1 MIGFLLRGLLRDK
14 HRSVLPVIIVGLG
27 VILTVYLYS
36 FMVGVFNDMIDD
48 NARFD
53 TGHVKIMT
61 QAYSELSS
69 QLPNDLAITG
79 ADSLIDLLRKQYPS
93 FDWVE
98 RIKFGGLIDIP
109 DSVGETRA
117 QGPIMGI
124 GLDLI
129 GPGSH
134 ESARMKLDQALVR
147 GRLPSRAGEVM
158 VSDALARDMDIPLGQ
173 TVTLLAA
180 SANGGMSVQNF
191 VLVGTFAFGI
201 SSLDRS
207 AMFADIHDIQYAL
220 EMEGCAGEIL
230 GFARSMIYSGEEAG
244 QLKKEFERD
253 HAMLKGEF
261 APVMLTLED
270 QNDLREYLQ
279 YAEEIGFII
288 VAVFIFAMSL
298 VLWNAGLMSGI
309 RRYGEVGVRL
319 AMGESKPH
327 IYRSLIYESICVG
340 MIGSLGGTLIGL
352 AVAYYFQEV
361 GMDFSGTFR
370 GSGLLMENVMRARVT
385 TTSYYIGF
393 IPGLL
398 ATLLGTMVSGVGIF
412 KRQTATLF
420 KELES

>member
-14 HRSVLPVIIVGLG
+14 HRSMLPVIIVSLG

-61 QAYSELSS
+61 RAYSELAS

-79 ADSLIDLLRKQYPS
+79 ADSLTSVLGTKYPS
-93 FDWVE
+93 FEWVE

-109 DSVGETRA
+109 DSVGETRS

-129 GPGSH
+129 GAGSH
-134 ESARMKLDQALVR
+134 EKARMKLDQALVR
-147 GRLPSRAGEVM
+147 GRLPNRAGEVM
-158 VSDALARDMDIPLGQ
+158 VSDALARNMDIPLGQ

-201 SSLDRS
+201 ASLDRA

-220 EMEGCAGEIL
+220 EMDGCAGEIL
-230 GFARSMIYSGEEAG
+230 GFARSMIYSSEEAT
-244 QLKKEFERD
+244 QLKRDFNRD
-253 HAMLKGEF
+253 HALMKGEF
-261 APVMLTLED
+261 TPVMLTLED
-270 QNDLREYLQ
+270 QNDLGEYLQ
-279 YAEEIGFII
+279 YAEEMGFII
-288 VAVFIFAMSL
+288 VGAFIFAMSL

-327 IYRSLIYESICVG
+327 IYRSLIYESVCVG
-340 MIGSLGGTLIGL
+340 LIGSLAGTLVGL

-370 GSGLLMENVMRARVT
+370 GSGLLMQNVMRARVT

-398 ATLLGTMVSGVGIF
+398 ATILGTMASGVGIF

>member
-61 QAYSELSS
+61 QAYNELSS

-79 ADSLIDLLRKQYPS
+79 ADSLINLLRKQYPS

-129 GPGSH
+129 GTGSH

-147 GRLPSRAGEVM
+147 GRLPRRAGEVM

-244 QLKKEFERD
+244 QLKKEFARD

-340 MIGSLGGTLIGL
+340 LIGSLGGTLIGL